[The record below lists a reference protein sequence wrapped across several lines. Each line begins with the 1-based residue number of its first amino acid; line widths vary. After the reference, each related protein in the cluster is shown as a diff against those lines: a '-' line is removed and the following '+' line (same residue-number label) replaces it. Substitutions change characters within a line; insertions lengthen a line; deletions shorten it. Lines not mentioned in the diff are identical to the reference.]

1 MNGKTKV
8 ALSGVIAAVL
18 AISLVGAYL
27 YTQNISL
34 GTNSSTTQAT
44 TGPTGTL
51 AVLMTDPPTIPEG
64 VTAVYMDYSNLA
76 IHMSDAGN
84 NTGWTNL
91 GSSGDINL
99 LSVVN
104 STQTIAVANISSGLF
119 NAMKFNVSSAIVTFN
134 GQNYTANLV
143 YQKAYLLVT
152 IPGGIHITN
161 GSTAGAVI
169 DMTPTILL
177 LGNTTNPV
185 FAFLPVAKG
194 YTLPANSVS
203 IHSHVGDHN
212 DDKGSIASQIH
223 DMTHFQ
229 LGTVILTP
237 SSLSITVQNTG
248 AATVDFRYVTL
259 TSTETVSG
267 GWVPANPFGPV
278 SKISEFFVVVPNG
291 SLVPV
296 TSSTN
301 RGMIQS
307 LAMAGYTLAPHESAT
322 FTYSGPVTIGAL
334 TLLQGHTPTR
344 GINVGQ
350 NYVVTITGSG
360 LYAQSAVTA
369 SSSPTP
375 ATTSTSSSASTTLTT
390 SSSSTSISTTS
401 TSTTT
406 SDATTMSVSTST
418 SGGD

>member
-34 GTNSSTTQAT
+34 GTNSSTTEAT
-44 TGPTGTL
+44 SGPTGTL

-76 IHMSDAGN
+76 IHVSDAGN
-84 NTGWTNL
+84 NSGWTNL

-99 LSVVN
+99 LSIVN
-104 STQTIAVANISSGLF
+104 STQTIAVANISNGLF

-152 IPGGIHITN
+152 IPGGIRVTN

-194 YTLPANSVS
+194 YTLPANSIS
-203 IHSHVGDHN
+203 IHPRVGDHN
-212 DDKGSIASQIH
+212 DDQGSIAAQIH

-229 LGTVILTP
+229 LGAVSLTP
-237 SSLSITVQNTG
+237 SSLSITVKNTG
-248 AATVDFRYVTL
+248 AATVDFRYVAL
-259 TSTETVSG
+259 TSTTSVSG

-296 TSSTN
+296 TASTN
-301 RGMIQS
+301 RGMIQT
-307 LAMAGYTLAPHESAT
+307 LAMAGYTVAPHQSAT

-334 TLLQGHTPTR
+334 TLLQGHTPTQS
-344 GINVGQ
+344 INLGQ

-369 SSSPTP
+369 SSSTS
-375 ATTSTSSSASTTLTT
+375 ATTTTTASASTT
-390 SSSSTSISTTS
+390 SSSGTSTSTTS

-406 SDATTMSVSTST
+406 SDTTTISVSTST
-418 SGGD
+418 SGSD